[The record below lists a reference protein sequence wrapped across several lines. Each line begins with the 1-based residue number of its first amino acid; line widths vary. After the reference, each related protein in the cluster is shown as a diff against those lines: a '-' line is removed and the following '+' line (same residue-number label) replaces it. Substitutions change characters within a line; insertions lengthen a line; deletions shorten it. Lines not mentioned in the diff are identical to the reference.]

1 MDHCDGYI
9 GIDIGGT
16 NLRGALVLADGSIA
30 SRFRQRTAISAGAA
44 SFLDRLTTELAQVM
58 DDAAAAGVR
67 VKAVGLGIPGLIGS
81 DGLIHS
87 SVNLRALEGLNLAEL
102 VMERLAIPVVA
113 ANDANLNALGESLVG
128 AGRGLDSLVAIT
140 IGTGL
145 GSGLLLG
152 GRLWCGA
159 GGFAAEFGH
168 TTVVPD
174 GLPCPCGN
182 HGCLEQYVSAAAL
195 SRHGGGLAPEEL
207 AVRAAQGEP
216 QACAAFETLG
226 YWLGTALAGLL
237 NTLNLQGVIIG
248 GGVAESFGFFETS
261 LRHTLA
267 QRTFSQIAQGVVIR
281 QALLGDDAGLV
292 GAARHAEQMA
302 E

>member
-1 MDHCDGYI
+1 MDYSDGYI

-16 NLRGALVLADGSIA
+16 NLRGALLMADGSIA
-30 SRFRQRTAISAGAA
+30 LRFRQKTDISAGAT
-44 SFLDRLTTELAQVM
+44 SFLDRLTSELMQVM
-58 DDAAAAGVR
+58 GDAAAAGIQ
-67 VKAVGLGIPGLIGS
+67 VKAVGMGVPGLIGRN
-81 DGLIHS
+81 GLIHS
-87 SVNLRALEGLNLAEL
+87 SVNLQPLVGVNLAD
-102 VMERLAIPVVA
+102 VMMERLPVPVVA
-113 ANDANLNALGESLVG
+113 ANDANLNALGESLTG

-145 GSGLLLG
+145 GSGLLLD
-152 GRLWCGA
+152 GRIWCGA

-182 HGCLEQYVSAAAL
+182 RGCLEQYVSAAAL
-195 SRHGGGLAPEEL
+195 SRHGGGLAPEAL

-237 NTLNLQGVIIG
+237 NTLNLQGVIVG
-248 GGVAESFGFFETS
+248 GGVAESFYLFEPS
-261 LRHTLA
+261 LRRTIE
-267 QRTFSQIAQGVVIR
+267 QRAFAQIAQGIVIR
-281 QALLGDDAGLV
+281 QAMLGDDAGLV
-292 GAARHAEQMA
+292 GAARYAAQVSG
-302 E
+302 